1 MRTFSAPLAVLAL
14 ASATAAQ
21 IGPDAKDQ
29 IKRIAEKV
37 AEEMAEIDRLLT
49 NRDAGQNA
57 SDAAKRAAE
66 SIQKMLEQAETANKR
81 VQQGIDELIAQMKQQ
96 SGGGQGQESQD
107 QPQDG
112 QQPGSRRDQNGP
124 REENQTPEMVQQQ
137 QQQQGQ
143 QQGQQQ
149 QQGQPKPEGQNPQ
162 AAQNRTAQKPPTE
175 DGKEVVERAGDVG
188 SWGALPEYLGAI
200 KQRGGVPEVSEK
212 YRKLYDAYLKA
223 QAKKPGK

>member
-1 MRTFSAPLAVLAL
+1 MRIFSATLAVLAL
-14 ASATAAQ
+14 ASATSAQ

-49 NRDAGQNA
+49 NRDASQNA
-57 SDAAKRAAE
+57 SDAVKRAAE

-81 VQQGIDELIAQMKQQ
+81 VQQGIDELIEQIKQQ
-96 SGGGQGQESQD
+96 PGGGQGQESQEP
-107 QPQDG
+107 PQNG
-112 QQPGSRRDQNGP
+112 QQPGSRRDQNSP
-124 REENQTPEMVQQQ
+124 REENQTPEMV

-175 DGKEVVERAGDVG
+175 DGKEVVERVGEAG
-188 SWGALPEYLGAI
+188 SWGVLPEYLGAI

>member
-1 MRTFSAPLAVLAL
+1 MMRTFSATLAVLAL
-14 ASATAAQ
+14 TSATAAQ

-49 NRDAGQNA
+49 NRDASQNA
-57 SDAAKRAAE
+57 ADAAKRASE
-66 SIQKMLEQAETANKR
+66 GIQKMLEQAETANKR
-81 VQQGIDELIAQMKQQ
+81 VQQGIDELIEQIKQQ
-96 SGGGQGQESQD
+96 SGGGQGQEGQE

-112 QQPGSRRDQNGP
+112 QQPGSRRDQNSP

-137 QQQQGQ
+137 GQ
-143 QQGQQQ
+143 QHGQQQQQ

-162 AAQNRTAQKPPTE
+162 AAQNRTAQKPPTD
-175 DGKEVVERAGDVG
+175 DGKEVVERVGEAG
-188 SWGALPEYLGAI
+188 SWGVLPEYLGAI